1 MAKPIL
7 LENLPVLDNT
17 VTGFPDKEVF
27 ASGAV
32 IPVDKP
38 LDWTSFDVVKFIRN
52 RIPARKVG
60 HAGTLDPLATGLL
73 ILCCGKATRSI
84 SQIQEKPKT
93 YLAEITF
100 GGTTPTY
107 DAASDIIE
115 TAPYDHISEEKLQKM
130 AEHSFTGE
138 IQQVPP
144 IYSALRKDGK
154 RMYDLARK
162 GVDVKMESRPVQ
174 VYGIELLD
182 FSLPTVK
189 LKIECGKGFYVRSLA
204 YDLGRELGSL
214 GYLSSLRRT
223 DIGNFSAARAWS
235 TDHFNEWSSRG

>member
-7 LENLPVLDNT
+7 LENLPVLDTT

-27 ASGAV
+27 TSGAV

-52 RIPARKVG
+52 RIPVRKVG

-73 ILCCGKATRSI
+73 LLCCGKATKSI

-100 GGTTPTY
+100 GGATPTY
-107 DAASDIIE
+107 DAASDITE
-115 TAPYDHISEEKLQKM
+115 TAPYDHISEKKLLSL
-130 AEHSFTGE
+130 AEHIFTGE

-162 GVDVKMESRPVQ
+162 GMDVKMQPRPVQ
-174 VYGIELLD
+174 VYSMELLE
-182 FSLPTVK
+182 FSLPKVK
-189 LKIECGKGFYVRSLA
+189 LRIKCGKGFYVRSLA
-204 YDLGRELGSL
+204 YDLGKELGSL

-223 DIGNFSAARAWS
+223 ETGNFSVARAWPI
-235 TDHFNEWSSRG
+235 DLFNEWSSHG